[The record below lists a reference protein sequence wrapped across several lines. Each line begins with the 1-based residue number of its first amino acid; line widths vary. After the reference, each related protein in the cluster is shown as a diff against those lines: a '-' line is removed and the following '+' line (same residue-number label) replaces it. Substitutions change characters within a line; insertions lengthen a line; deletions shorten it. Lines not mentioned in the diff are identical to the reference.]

1 MKVFELLGAKVYD
14 VITGF
19 EGIATSVSFDLYGCV
34 CVLVTPRAE
43 QIKEKI
49 GDAIG
54 KSVWFDEKRIRLA
67 TTGVLRAMDAPKFE
81 AYEKPAGPQYKP
93 LPYQEGEML

>member
-1 MKVFELLGAKVYD
+1 MKGLNWLGLKVYD
-14 VITGF
+14 AVTGF

-43 QIKEKI
+43 QRKEKI
-49 GDAIG
+49 EDAIG

-81 AYEKPAGPQYKP
+81 AYEKPAGPQHKP
-93 LPYQEGEML
+93 LPYHEREML